1 MAALQNQ
8 QFTIY
13 TTGILDAQNLLEVP
27 KSGIIDCW
35 NEKIRQNILAMI
47 PERFDISI
55 YHYDPFKPQ
64 LSENEFIIY
73 RDQIDIVLYNSLNL
87 KDLESERV
95 KNSIFYNSKLPSIEN
110 IRSPHIVIDNS
121 HIFSYTQIGHSL
133 YTQYYGRNYMGEE
146 DTYIKDTQYKINSI
160 YFGYIGNFYYADRKF
175 SNTYI
180 LDSYFFKVNDDDSI
194 TTFIDKLIDLRKD
207 SNEFAEYDIEKIYKN
222 IADKIECNFK
232 SLYEIQNGNLNNWLN
247 QFESYFNQNI
257 AKAIIF
263 DIVRMLFI
271 VSSLDELIDIISS
284 KY

>member
-1 MAALQNQ
+1 
-8 QFTIY
+8 
-13 TTGILDAQNLLEVP
+13 
-27 KSGIIDCW
+27 
-35 NEKIRQNILAMI
+35 
-47 PERFDISI
+47 
-55 YHYDPFKPQ
+55 
-64 LSENEFIIY
+64 
-73 RDQIDIVLYNSLNL
+73 
-87 KDLESERV
+87 
-95 KNSIFYNSKLPSIEN
+95 
-110 IRSPHIVIDNS
+110 
-121 HIFSYTQIGHSL
+121 
-133 YTQYYGRNYMGEE
+133 MGEE
-146 DTYIKDTQYKINSI
+146 DTYTKDTQYKINSI

-232 SLYEIQNGNLNNWLN
+232 SLYEIQNGSLNNWLN